1 MARACIARNCFSG
14 FRVRQFARPRRA
26 AWISGEAA
34 KKTAPARSGGM
45 SYRRRPRR
53 GGRQA
58 ERGDGAAEASGLLVI
73 RVPVPR
79 GAASAKDRMEAT
91 ASAARR
97 VLLIDDNLDAVEA
110 LAELLRL
117 SGHNVRTAGDGPSA
131 LALATQ
137 FEPEFVLCDLGL
149 PGMSGYEVALALR
162 ALPGVARAVIV
173 ALTGHGTD
181 DDRQRSAS
189 AGFDVHLLKPVD
201 PTVIEGLLERR

>member
-1 MARACIARNCFSG
+1 
-14 FRVRQFARPRRA
+14 
-26 AWISGEAA
+26 
-34 KKTAPARSGGM
+34 
-45 SYRRRPRR
+45 
-53 GGRQA
+53 
-58 ERGDGAAEASGLLVI
+58 
-73 RVPVPR
+73 
-79 GAASAKDRMEAT
+79 MEAT

-110 LAELLRL
+110 LAVLLRL

-149 PGMSGYEVALALR
+149 PGMNGYEVALALR